1 METRPSER
9 RAGALDDQNQTHNH
23 GPRIGRGPILP
34 VPTRWAEIDAGAM
47 PGVIFRPLPVHRDGR
62 GWLVELFRNDE
73 LPADLWPRMAYTS
86 MTQPGVSRGPHEH
99 VDQTD
104 GFAFLGPSDFRVWLW
119 DTRAGS
125 PTRGAR
131 ATFVAGNSC
140 PTALWVPPGVVHAYR
155 NVGDGP
161 GLVFN
166 APNRLYAGWNKSE
179 PVDEIRHEDADPG
192 RFAMDD

>member
-1 METRPSER
+1 MEPTTTNAPTTQARTP
-9 RAGALDDQNQTHNH
+9 GKK
-23 GPRIGRGPILP
+23 IGQGPILP
-34 VPTRWAEIDAGAM
+34 VSTSWVEVEPGAM
-47 PGVIFRPLPVHRDGR
+47 PGVIHRTLPVHRDGR
-62 GWLVELFRNDE
+62 GWLVELFRADE
-73 LPADLWPRMAYTS
+73 LPEDLRPLMAYVS

-119 DTRAGS
+119 DIREDS

-131 ATFVAGNSC
+131 ATFVAGDSH
-140 PTALWVPPGVVHAYR
+140 PAALWVPPGVVHAYR
-155 NVGDGP
+155 NVGGIP

-166 APNRLYAGWNKSE
+166 APNRLYAGWDKAE

-192 RFAMDD
+192 RFAMDE